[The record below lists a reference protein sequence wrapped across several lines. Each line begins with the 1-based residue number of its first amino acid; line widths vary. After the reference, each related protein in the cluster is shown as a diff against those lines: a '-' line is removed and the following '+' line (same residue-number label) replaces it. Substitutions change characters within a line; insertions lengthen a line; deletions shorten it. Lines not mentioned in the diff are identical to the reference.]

1 MKRFSVNYA
10 SRIPVY
16 KQLVDHYESL
26 VKSGAYKEGQA
37 LPSMNELAMNLDISK
52 ETVKKAYSILRDKG
66 YVEAKQGKGFY
77 VASQDKERKLTVLV
91 LFDKLSQYKQVLFDS
106 FTERMGNE
114 AEITIRLHNQSVD
127 LLEYYINE
135 NLDNYDYYVITPHF
149 PLDSKTQKRALKLLG
164 KIPNRKLILVD
175 RYLESLPGNFGA
187 VYQDFEHDIYEG
199 LTYGLDKLKTY
210 SKLNVITLPSS
221 MYGTYIQKSVAAF
234 CKEHDIPA
242 EFHSAV
248 TPEIIRKNEVYLI
261 LNSQLNS
268 ELIELVRRAR
278 ELNFEIG
285 SEIGIISYNE
295 SPTNEII
302 LNGLTTVSTD
312 FQQMGYLTAKMIH
325 DRAMAKIKCD
335 FHMIRRKTF

>member
-1 MKRFSVNYA
+1 MKRFSVNYE

-16 KQLVDHYESL
+16 KQLVDHYEAMIRSD
-26 VKSGAYKEGQA
+26 VYKEGQA
-37 LPSMNELAMNLDISK
+37 LPSMNELAKNLDISK
-52 ETVKKAYSILRDKG
+52 ETVKKAYSVLRDKG

-77 VASQDKERKLTVLV
+77 VAPQNQERKLLVMV
-91 LFDKLSQYKQVLFDS
+91 LFDKLSTYKQVLFDS
-106 FTERMGNE
+106 FTEEMGNG
-114 AEITIRLHNQSVD
+114 AEITIRLHNQSID

-135 NLDNYDYYVITPHF
+135 SLDNYDYYVITPHF
-149 PLDSKTQKRALKLLG
+149 PLDDKTQKRVLKLLG
-164 KIPNRKLILVD
+164 RIPNRKLILVD
-175 RYLESLPGNFGA
+175 RYLEALPGNFGA
-187 VYQDFEHDIYEG
+187 VYQDFENDIYEG
-199 LTYGLDKLKTY
+199 LDYGLNRLKTY
-210 SKLNVITLPSS
+210 SRLNVITLPSS
-221 MYGTYIQKSVAAF
+221 LYGTYIQKAVARF
-234 CKEHDIPA
+234 CNDHDIPA
-242 EFHSAV
+242 EFHSTV

-312 FQQMGYLTAKMIH
+312 FQQMGILTARMIH
-325 DRAMAKIKCD
+325 DKAMRKVKCD
-335 FHMIRRKTF
+335 FHMIRRHTF